1 MLALIIIVIAVV
13 VLAAAYAAAVL
24 FLARAV
30 VFPQRARPTKIVS
43 VDDDGQS
50 VVLSSNPLTRFDGI
64 LGLLYDNETKLT
76 VLAPGAKVAGDG
88 STVTRH
94 PAERAPLER
103 GTDGRAAGN
112 VFTATNVA
120 ETGPVDVAID
130 TDHATQPAWL
140 YAGVSTNS
148 STWVLHVHGML
159 AGRDSALRSVR
170 ALAGTGYTSLVIS
183 YRGDREA
190 AGEGRAPSTL
200 GQTEWRDL
208 DAAIAYARSQGAA
221 RIVVVGWSLGA
232 TVALE
237 ETVHGP
243 QGAAIDALVLV
254 SPVVSWARTIRYGMA
269 RQRVPRWLAT
279 SAIGLLSSRIG
290 AHLLGLPVTL
300 HLTDTLRSPS
310 VPTLVI
316 HSEGDLTTP
325 FSATVAFASASD
337 HVTVVQ
343 FPPAP
348 HAMEWNADPDRFGA
362 TVTDWITA
370 HLRQIG
376 AVRKK

>member
-43 VDDDGQS
+43 VDDDGQR

-94 PAERAPLER
+94 LAERAPLER

-140 YAGVSTNS
+140 YAGVGTNS

-183 YRGDREA
+183 YRGDREV
-190 AGEGRAPSTL
+190 AGEERAPSTL
-200 GQTEWRDL
+200 GQAEWRDL
-208 DAAIAYARSQGAA
+208 DAAIAYARSQGAV

-243 QGAAIDALVLV
+243 QATAIDALVLV
-254 SPVVSWARTIRYGMA
+254 SPVVSWARTIHYGMA
-269 RQRVPRWLAT
+269 RQRVPRWLAS
-279 SAIGLLSSRIG
+279 SAIAFLSSRIG
-290 AHLLGLPVTL
+290 ARLLGLPVTL
-300 HLTDTLRSPS
+300 RLSEALPVTD
-310 VPTLVI
+310 VPALVI
-316 HSEGDLTTP
+316 HSDGDLTTP
-325 FSATVAFASASD
+325 FAASRAFAASSP
-337 HVTVVQ
+337 HVDLVQ
-343 FPPAP
+343 FPPSP
-348 HAMEWNADPDRFGA
+348 HAMEWNADPERFA
-362 TVTDWITA
+362 ASTSDWIVAT
-370 HLRQIG
+370 LRQTG
-376 AVRKK
+376 ASAEK

>member
-1 MLALIIIVIAVV
+1 MLALIIVVSAVV

-43 VDDDGQS
+43 VDDDGQR

-76 VLAPGAKVAGDG
+76 VLAPGAEVAGDG
-88 STVTRH
+88 STVTRRL
-94 PAERAPLER
+94 AERAPLER
-103 GTDGRAAGN
+103 GTEGRASGN
-112 VFTATNVA
+112 VFTAANVT
-120 ETGPVDVAID
+120 ETEPVDVAID

-140 YAGVSTNS
+140 YAGVGTNS

-170 ALAGTGYTSLVIS
+170 ALAGTGYTSLVVS

-200 GQTEWRDL
+200 GQAEWRDL

-221 RIVVVGWSLGA
+221 HVVVVGWSLGA

-237 ETVHGP
+237 ETAHGP

-254 SPVVSWARTIRYGMA
+254 SPVVSWARTIHYGMA
-269 RQRVPRWLAT
+269 LQRVPRWLAS
-279 SAIGLLSSRIG
+279 SAITLLSSRLG
-290 AHLLGLPVTL
+290 ARLLSLPVTL
-300 HLTDTLRSPS
+300 RLSEALPVTG

-316 HSEGDLTTP
+316 HSDGDLTTP
-325 FSATVAFASASD
+325 FAASRAFAASSA
-337 HVTVVQ
+337 HVDLVQ
-343 FPPAP
+343 LPASP
-348 HAMEWNADPDRFGA
+348 HAMEWNADPELFAAKTRGWIVA
-362 TVTDWITA
+362 T
-370 HLRQIG
+370 LRQTG
-376 AVRKK
+376 AIAEK